1 VPNARAKTADPSER
15 KRPDESEEEYYDEE
29 ESQGAAAL
37 DDIAVAQNDFE
48 EDDSERT
55 PMKGADTDF
64 DLMPN
69 NAAG

>member
-1 VPNARAKTADPSER
+1 MANARAKTADPSER
-15 KRPDESEEEYYDEE
+15 KRPQESEDEYYDEE

-37 DDIAVAQNDFE
+37 DDIKVAQNNFDE
-48 EDDSERT
+48 DSERT
-55 PMKGADTDF
+55 PMKGLDTDF